1 MFCFI
6 ICAKEK
12 IHNSFM
18 IDPSAHTCTAKTL
31 EPNERWLDR
40 PVMTG
45 NLHNARNANNYDGA
59 VMSFR

>member
-1 MFCFI
+1 
-6 ICAKEK
+6 
-12 IHNSFM
+12 M

-40 PVMTG
+40 PVTTG